1 MVAITTFLAVIA
13 VSLVLTRIATVVLVA
28 TGMSRESARFQA
40 RSALTG
46 TGFTTRESEQ
56 VLEHPVRRR
65 VIMLV
70 MLLGS
75 AGLVAAAS
83 SLILGFRSS
92 SQGESG
98 ARVLVLSAGVLVL
111 VFLSR
116 SRRVDRWLTRA
127 VSHVLHTR
135 TDLPR
140 RDIGR
145 LAHLADGYAVAE
157 LAVQARDWMAGRRVD
172 ELQEAAAGLLVL
184 GVQHS
189 GGTYQGAPRRDL
201 CVKPGDVLIVYGR
214 HDALDE
220 LDRRPA
226 DRPDVSSQQRHSA
239 G

>member
-1 MVAITTFLAVIA
+1 M
-13 VSLVLTRIATVVLVA
+13 
-28 TGMSRESARFQA
+28 
-40 RSALTG
+40 
-46 TGFTTRESEQ
+46 
-56 VLEHPVRRR
+56 LEHPVRRR

-92 SQGESG
+92 SRGESST
-98 ARVLVLSAGVLVL
+98 RVLVLLAGVMVL
-111 VFLSR
+111 VVLSR

-135 TDLPR
+135 TGLPR

-157 LAVQARDWMAGRRVD
+157 LAVQEGEWMAGRRID
-172 ELQEAAAGLLVL
+172 ALQETAPGVLVL
-184 GVQHS
+184 GVQHA
-189 GGTYQGAPRRDL
+189 GGRYEGAPRRDL
-201 CVKPGDVLIVYGR
+201 CVEPGDVLIVYGG
-214 HDALDE
+214 HDALEE

-226 DRPDVSSQQRHSA
+226 DDVASQDNRST

>member
-92 SQGESG
+92 SRGESSI
-98 ARVLVLSAGVLVL
+98 RVLVLLAGVVVL

-116 SRRVDRWLTRA
+116 SRRVDRLLTRA

-135 TDLPR
+135 TDLAR

-157 LAVQARDWMAGRRVD
+157 LAVQEGDWMAGRRV
-172 ELQEAAAGLLVL
+172 EEVQETAAGVLVL
-184 GVQHS
+184 GVQHR
-189 GGTYQGAPRRDL
+189 GGNYEGAPRRDL
-201 CVKPGDVLIVYGR
+201 CVEPGDVLIVYGR
-214 HDALDE
+214 QDALDE

-226 DRPDVSSQQRHSA
+226 DDVAAQQRRSTS
-239 G
+239 